1 MRCARNGSYYI
12 MNSKE
17 MSLEEM
23 RASWVSNA
31 CATQYHKH
39 GFDAAEH
46 ATMTRR
52 VEKLKLRI
60 KTWELA
66 QLEP

>member
-1 MRCARNGSYYI
+1 

-23 RASWVSNA
+23 RANWVANA

-39 GFDAAEH
+39 GFDATEH
-46 ATMTRR
+46 SMLTQR
-52 VEKLKLRI
+52 VEKLKHRI
-60 KTWELA
+60 KKWELA

>member
-1 MRCARNGSYYI
+1 

-46 ATMTRR
+46 TALTHR

-60 KTWELA
+60 KKWELA
-66 QLEP
+66 QLDA